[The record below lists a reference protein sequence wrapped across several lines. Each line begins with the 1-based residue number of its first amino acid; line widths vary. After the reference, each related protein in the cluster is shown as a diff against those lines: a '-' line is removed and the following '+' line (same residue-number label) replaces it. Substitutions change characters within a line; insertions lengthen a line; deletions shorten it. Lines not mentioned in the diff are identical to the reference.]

1 MLYAA
6 LSGAFL
12 LPFDLI
18 QVHGY
23 SATLAGAVFL
33 PFTVI
38 MSVLSRWSGGLLD
51 RIGARLPLIVGPTI
65 TAIGFALIALS
76 GPTTS
81 YWIAFLLPIAIVGL
95 GMAVAVAP
103 LTTTVMNA
111 QRLPIVGVPGAQI
124 ASPL

>member
-1 MLYAA
+1 MMPLGLFLSRTFSGINVMTLLLYAA
-6 LSGAFL
+6 LSGAFFL

-51 RIGARLPLIVGPTI
+51 RIGYV
-65 TAIGFALIALS
+65 FAGTGDVDPA
-76 GPTTS
+76 
-81 YWIAFLLPIAIVGL
+81 
-95 GMAVAVAP
+95 
-103 LTTTVMNA
+103 
-111 QRLPIVGVPGAQI
+111 
-124 ASPL
+124 